1 MTKPPLPKFD
11 DARRALLARALDRGN
26 PLLREMGIDL
36 AQFSERLEKGGG
48 QLEAAHDRSFLEAL
62 VKVAGRPPLVVQNDE
77 VLGKSTLAGN
87 PAANPDDF
95 PADIGDK
102 ITGIE
107 GFLPCIGRV
116 EFSNHNLSWGGTGWI
131 IAKDD
136 KGLIMATNRHVAQL
150 VARRTQSGEGV
161 FMFNP
166 FSNARYKAR
175 LDTVEEANSPRNPAR
190 VFQVERFLYLAD
202 NAAADV
208 ALARLTMPQGGAAG
222 LQPIPL
228 SGDQVDEDEL
238 VGIVGYP
245 ASDPYRN
252 DPTAME
258 RYFRG
263 LYDVKRFS
271 PGKLLPGEEGD
282 VLSHDCTTLGGNSGS
297 PLISLEKKAVIGL
310 HFAGEF
316 GVGNSA
322 VRASTL
328 QALLAGQSGMVPGT
342 ALPQLSA
349 EEEEAR
355 RLRHDAA
362 HFAGRMGYDAG
373 FLQVA
378 DVPLPAIPASFGL
391 AAPDDATPDRP
402 NELRY
407 QHFSVLYSAPKK
419 GPVLG
424 ALNIDGSQ
432 TRALKRRNTTWT
444 KDLRLPEAIQLDAR
458 DYGDPE
464 IDRGHLVR
472 RAATNWGES
481 DAVAKQADAD
491 SFHYTV
497 CSPQHAGLNRNEEM
511 WLGLE
516 NYVLTNTRTHGFRA
530 CVFAGPI
537 FTDDDPPL
545 GDSGAPIPLNFW
557 KVVTMLAEGEDE
569 VLRLHATAYVLSQ
582 GPLIADLLAA
592 KGRTEA
598 VEGFVFGAFRTYQV
612 RLADLAQMTGY
623 DFGPLLAADPMARA
637 VERIEGPVS
646 PVKPLNG
653 FGDIIL

>member
-1 MTKPPLPKFD
+1 MPDTVFPKFD
-11 DARRALLARALDRGN
+11 DARRNRLARALDRGN
-26 PLLREMGIDL
+26 PLLAEMGIDL
-36 AQFSERLEKGGG
+36 THLSNTLQQGGG
-48 QLEAAHDRSFLEAL
+48 KLEAAHDRSFLEAL
-62 VKVAGRPPLVVQNDE
+62 VKLAGRPPLIVQNDT
-77 VLGKSTLAGN
+77 VIGKSSLAGN
-87 PAANPDDF
+87 PASDPDDF
-95 PADIGDK
+95 PTDIGDK
-102 ITGIE
+102 IAAIE

-116 EFSNHNLSWGGTGWI
+116 EFSNHALSWGGTGWI
-131 IAKDD
+131 IGKDA

-150 VARRTQSGEGV
+150 IARRTQTGEGV
-161 FMFNP
+161 FLFNP
-166 FSNARYKAR
+166 ANNARYKAR
-175 LDTVEEANSPRNPAR
+175 LDTVEEAGTPRDPAR
-190 VFQVERFLYLAD
+190 VFQIERFTYLAD
-202 NAAADV
+202 DAAADV
-208 ALARLTMPQGGAAG
+208 ALARLSLPQAGGVG
-222 LQPIPL
+222 LEPIPL
-228 SGDQVDEDEL
+228 SSDKLREGEL

-252 DPTAME
+252 DPSAME

-271 PGKLLPGEEGD
+271 PGKLLPGEAGD

-297 PLISLEKKAVIGL
+297 PLISLEKRAVIGL
-310 HFAGEF
+310 HFAGQY

-322 VRASTL
+322 VRAGTL
-328 QALLAGQSGMVPGT
+328 QALLAGQSSTVPGT
-342 ALPQLSA
+342 AIPVV
-349 EEEEAR
+349 EDEGR

-362 HFAGRMGYDAG
+362 HFAGRTGYDAG

-378 DVPLPAIPASFGL
+378 DVPLPVIPDALGL

-402 NELRY
+402 HELRY

-419 GPVLG
+419 GPVVG

-481 DAVAKQADAD
+481 DTVAKQADSD

-497 CSPQHAGLNRNEEM
+497 CSPQHAGLNRNDEM

-516 NYVLTNTRTHGFRA
+516 DYILTNTRTQGFRA
-530 CVFAGPI
+530 CVFAGPV

-545 GDSGAPIPLNFW
+545 GGSGAPIPLNFW
-557 KVVTMLAEGEDE
+557 KVVTMLAMGEDE
-569 VLRLHATAYVLSQ
+569 VVRLHATAYVLSQ

-598 VEGFVFGAFRTYQV
+598 VEGFVFGAYRTYQV
-612 RLADLAQMTGY
+612 RIADLAQMTGY
-623 DFGPLLAADPMARA
+623 DFGPLLDADPMARA
-637 VERIEGPVS
+637 VERSEGASS

-653 FGDIIL
+653 FADVVLG